1 MPRHVRLLNA
11 LTLVMLGLTVVVL
24 GYYVL
29 IAFNPMTRLN
39 PFPPATRV
47 ALVLIPTATPLPEAP
62 AAPPTWT
69 PTSTPTVT
77 PTPPP
82 TFTPTP
88 TLVPTAR
95 PTFTPRPTATS
106 TPRPT
111 RAPFPFSYSLDYQ
124 TPYYGCNWAGV
135 AGLVNDQDGKALTGY
150 AVRIWGGGLD
160 VAAHSGDATM
170 YGESGWEQFFNDHPI
185 SEQGEYKVQL
195 HDRTTGVRVSPEI
208 VLNFQPLCSQSMAF
222 IVFTRN
228 P

>member
-1 MPRHVRLLNA
+1 MRRHARLFNA
-11 LTLVMLGLTVVVL
+11 LTVVMLGLTVVVL

-29 IAFNPMTRLN
+29 ILLNPYTPLN

-47 ALVLIPTATPLPEAP
+47 ALLLLPSATPTPEGV

-69 PTSTPTVT
+69 PTSTPTIT

-82 TFTPTP
+82 TLTSTPTLTPTP
-88 TLVPTAR
+88 R
-95 PTFTPRPTATS
+95 PTYTPRPTATF

-111 RAPFPFSYSLDYQ
+111 RAPYPFSYSIEYQ

-135 AGLVNDQDGKALTGY
+135 AGLVNDQDGKPLTGY
-150 AVRIWGGGLD
+150 AVRVWGGGLD
-160 VAAHSGDATM
+160 IAVHSGDATM
-170 YGESGWEQFFNDHPI
+170 YGESGWELFLNDHPI
-185 SEQGEYKVQL
+185 AETGEFKVQL
-195 HDRTTGVRVSPEI
+195 HDRETGVRVSQEI
-208 VLNFQPLCSQSMAF
+208 TLDFEPFCSKSMAF